1 MKRIFLALALTVAS
15 AALASATTVLCN
27 SGITDVTTLTGSNFC
42 DLTGATNVLF
52 GNFSVSYTGGALPP
66 VGISTLAGQTN
77 VSGGN
82 INLGFQFEAPT
93 NGTGDIQ
100 LEYTVT
106 GGIDGIDYNLVASPT
121 TNGGSITVSEY
132 ACTIALSPTCP
143 IQDQLAH
150 LSGTTSGTTPLVQ
163 SASFATTQTVY
174 IFKDIT
180 FSNANSSEIQ
190 NSQMSPVP
198 EPMTLSLMG
207 FGLIGLGFAGRKL
220 RKNQK

>member
-106 GGIDGIDYNLVASPT
+106 GGTSMELTITSWLLPPPT
-121 TNGGSITVSEY
+121 VV
-132 ACTIALSPTCP
+132 LSPSRSMRARLR
-143 IQDQLAH
+143 LARPAR
-150 LSGTTSGTTPLVQ
+150 SR
-163 SASFATTQTVY
+163 
-174 IFKDIT
+174 I
-180 FSNANSSEIQ
+180 NSR
-190 NSQMSPVP
+190 
-198 EPMTLSLMG
+198 T
-207 FGLIGLGFAGRKL
+207 
-220 RKNQK
+220 